1 VSEERHK
8 NGKLAS
14 KEEVRSHFGQP
25 SHMSVAKELC
35 RLDRHCKDFI
45 ALSPFL
51 VIASANAKGQC
62 DASPRGDEP
71 GFVATL
77 DDGHLLIP
85 DRKGNNRA
93 DSMMNIVENSHIGL
107 LFLVPGINESLRVS
121 GRVEITLDPE
131 LLTPLAAG
139 GRLPTSGLLVTVE
152 KAFFQCGKA
161 GLRSDLWNPDKRV
174 AKGQFPSLGRIL
186 ADQIA
191 GIGEAT
197 TLDEGIQ
204 EKYKT
209 QLY

>member
-1 VSEERHK
+1 MSEERHK

-14 KEEVRSHFGQP
+14 KEEVRGHFGQP